1 MTPDVETSTLRA
13 RQLINLTQA
22 LTERLAIER
31 DAFRAHR
38 AQDVA
43 AGMAE
48 TQELANLYRRESAQA
63 KAAPAFL
70 TVIPA
75 DLRDALITATQAF
88 EAVLAEHASTV
99 DAARQVSEGLVRT
112 IAAEVTAAR
121 TPASAYAADGRAAL
135 GDGRAVAFNRMA

>member
-22 LTERLAIER
+22 LTERLAVESA
-31 DAFRAHR
+31 AFRAHR

-43 AGMAE
+43 GGMAE
-48 TQELANLYRRESAQA
+48 TQEMANLYRRESAQA

-75 DLRDALITATQAF
+75 EVRDALIAATQAF
-88 EAVLAEHASTV
+88 ESVLAEHASTV

-112 IAAEVTAAR
+112 IAAEVAGAR
-121 TPASAYAADGRAAL
+121 AQGVGYGASGRATE
-135 GDGRAVAFNRMA
+135 GDGRAVALNRKA

>member
-13 RQLINLTQA
+13 QQLINLTQA
-22 LTERLAIER
+22 LTERLSAESA
-31 DAFRAHR
+31 AFRAHR

-48 TQELANLYRRESAQA
+48 TQELANLYRRESVQA

-70 TVIPA
+70 TVIPPEV
-75 DLRDALITATQAF
+75 RDTLISATQAF

-112 IAAEVTAAR
+112 IAAEVAGAR
-121 TPASAYAADGRAAL
+121 AQGVGYGASGRATE
-135 GDGRAVAFNRMA
+135 GDGRAVALNRKA

>member
-1 MTPDVETSTLRA
+1 MTADIETSTLRA
-13 RQLINLTQA
+13 QQLINLTRT
-22 LTERLAIER
+22 LTERLGVESA
-31 DAFRAHR
+31 AFRAHR

-70 TVIPA
+70 SVIPA
-75 DLRDALITATQAF
+75 EVRDALITATQAF
-88 EAVLAEHASTV
+88 EAVLTEHASTV

-112 IAAEVTAAR
+112 IAAEVAGAR
-121 TPASAYAADGRAAL
+121 AQGVGYGASGRATE
-135 GDGRAVAFNRMA
+135 GDGRAVALNRKA

>member
-1 MTPDVETSTLRA
+1 VTADVETSTLRA
-13 RQLINLTQA
+13 RQLINLTEA
-22 LTERLAIER
+22 LTERLAVER

-43 AGMAE
+43 ASMAE

-75 DLRDALITATQAF
+75 ELRDALIAATQDF

-112 IAAEVTAAR
+112 IAAEVAGAR
-121 TPASAYAADGRAAL
+121 AQGAGYGASGRATE
-135 GDGRAVAFNRMA
+135 GDGRAVALNRKA

>member
-1 MTPDVETSTLRA
+1 MTADVETSTLRA

-22 LTERLAIER
+22 LTERLAVER

-48 TQELANLYRRESAQA
+48 TQELANLYRRESAQV
-63 KAAPAFL
+63 KLAPAFL
-70 TVIPA
+70 TVIPSE
-75 DLRDALITATQAF
+75 LRDALIVATQDF

-112 IAAEVTAAR
+112 IAAEVAGAR
-121 TPASAYAADGRAAL
+121 AQGAGYGASGRATE
-135 GDGRAVAFNRMA
+135 GDGRAVALNRKA

>member
-1 MTPDVETSTLRA
+1 VTPDVETSTLRA

-22 LTERLAIER
+22 LTERLSAESA
-31 DAFRAHR
+31 AFRAHR

-75 DLRDALITATQAF
+75 DLREALISATQAF
-88 EAVLAEHASTV
+88 ESVLAEHASTV
-99 DAARQVSEGLVRT
+99 DAARQVSEGLVRA
-112 IAAEVTAAR
+112 IAAEVAGAR
-121 TPASAYAADGRAAL
+121 AQGVGYGASGRATE
-135 GDGRAVAFNRMA
+135 GDGRAVALNRKA

>member
-1 MTPDVETSTLRA
+1 MTADVETSILRA
-13 RQLINLTQA
+13 QQLINLTQA
-22 LTERLAIER
+22 LTERLGAESA
-31 DAFRAHR
+31 AFRAHR

-70 TVIPA
+70 TVLPA
-75 DLRDALITATQAF
+75 DVRDSLITATRDF
-88 EAVLAEHASTV
+88 EAVLAEHAAVV

-112 IAAEVTAAR
+112 IAAEVAGAR
-121 TPASAYAADGRAAL
+121 AQGVGYGASGRATE
-135 GDGRAVAFNRMA
+135 GDGRAVALNRKA

>member
-13 RQLINLTQA
+13 RQLVNLTQA
-22 LTERLAIER
+22 LTERLSVESA
-31 DAFRAHR
+31 AFRAHR

-43 AGMAE
+43 GGMAE

-75 DLRDALITATQAF
+75 DVRDALISATQTF
-88 EAVLAEHASTV
+88 ETVLADHASTV

-112 IAAEVTAAR
+112 IAAEVAGAR
-121 TPASAYAADGRAAL
+121 AQGVGYGASGRATE
-135 GDGRAVAFNRMA
+135 GDGRAVALNRKA

>member
-1 MTPDVETSTLRA
+1 MTADVETSALRA
-13 RQLINLTQA
+13 RQLINLTQT
-22 LTERLAIER
+22 LTERLAAER

-48 TQELANLYRRESAQA
+48 TQDLANLYRRESAQA

-88 EAVLAEHASTV
+88 EVVLAEHASTV

-112 IAAEVTAAR
+112 IAAEVAGAR
-121 TPASAYAADGRAAL
+121 AQGVGYGASGRATE
-135 GDGRAVAFNRMA
+135 GDGRAVALNRKA

>member
-1 MTPDVETSTLRA
+1 VTADVETSILRA

-22 LTERLAIER
+22 LTERLSAESA
-31 DAFRAHR
+31 AFRAHR

-70 TVIPA
+70 TVLPA
-75 DLRDALITATQAF
+75 DVRDSLITTTRDF
-88 EAVLAEHASTV
+88 EAVLAEHASVV

-112 IAAEVTAAR
+112 IAAEVAGAR
-121 TPASAYAADGRAAL
+121 AQGVGYGASGRATE
-135 GDGRAVAFNRMA
+135 GDGRAVALNRKA

>member
-13 RQLINLTQA
+13 RQLINLTRA
-22 LTERLAIER
+22 LTERLAVER
-31 DAFRAHR
+31 DAFRSHR

-70 TVIPA
+70 SVIPEIE
-75 DLRDALITATQAF
+75 RDALIAATEAF
-88 EAVLAEHASTV
+88 EAVLADHALTV

-112 IAAEVTAAR
+112 IAAEVAGAR
-121 TPASAYAADGRAAL
+121 AQGAGYGASGRATE
-135 GDGRAVAFNRMA
+135 GDGRAVALNRQA

>member
-1 MTPDVETSTLRA
+1 MTADVETSTLRA
-13 RQLINLTQA
+13 RQLINLTHA
-22 LTERLAIER
+22 LTERLAVER

-63 KAAPAFL
+63 KLAPAFL
-70 TVIPA
+70 TVIPSE
-75 DLRDALITATQAF
+75 LRDALIVATQDF

-112 IAAEVTAAR
+112 IAAEVAGAR
-121 TPASAYAADGRAAL
+121 AQGAGYGASGRATE
-135 GDGRAVAFNRMA
+135 GDGRAVALNRKA

>member
-1 MTPDVETSTLRA
+1 MTADVETSILRA

-22 LTERLAIER
+22 LTERLSAESA
-31 DAFRAHR
+31 AFRAHR

-70 TVIPA
+70 TVLPA
-75 DLRDALITATQAF
+75 DVRDSLITATRDF
-88 EAVLAEHASTV
+88 EAVLAEHASVV

-112 IAAEVTAAR
+112 IAAEVAGAR
-121 TPASAYAADGRAAL
+121 AQGVGYGASGRATE
-135 GDGRAVAFNRMA
+135 GDGRAVALNRKA

>member
-1 MTPDVETSTLRA
+1 MTADVETSTLRA

-22 LTERLAIER
+22 LTERLAVER

-43 AGMAE
+43 AGMAK

-70 TVIPA
+70 TVIPSE
-75 DLRDALITATQAF
+75 LRDALIVATQDF

-112 IAAEVTAAR
+112 IAAEVAGAR
-121 TPASAYAADGRAAL
+121 AQGAGYGASGRATE
-135 GDGRAVAFNRMA
+135 GDGRAVALNRKA

>member
-1 MTPDVETSTLRA
+1 MTVDVETSTLRA

-22 LTERLAIER
+22 LTERLGAER

-70 TVIPA
+70 SVIPTEV
-75 DLRDALITATQAF
+75 RDALISATQAF

-112 IAAEVTAAR
+112 IAAEVAGAR
-121 TPASAYAADGRAAL
+121 AQGVGYGASGRATE
-135 GDGRAVAFNRMA
+135 GDGRAVALNRKA

>member
-22 LTERLAIER
+22 LTERLSAESA
-31 DAFRAHR
+31 AFRALR

-75 DLRDALITATQAF
+75 DLREALISATQAF
-88 EAVLAEHASTV
+88 ESVLAEHASTV
-99 DAARQVSEGLVRT
+99 DAARQVSEGLVRA
-112 IAAEVTAAR
+112 IAAEVAGAR
-121 TPASAYAADGRAAL
+121 AQGVGYGASGRATE
-135 GDGRAVAFNRMA
+135 GDGRAVALNRKA

>member
-1 MTPDVETSTLRA
+1 MTADAETSTLRA
-13 RQLINLTQA
+13 RQLINLTKA
-22 LTERLAIER
+22 LTERLAAER

-70 TVIPA
+70 SVIPA
-75 DLRDALITATQAF
+75 ADRDALITATEAF

-112 IAAEVTAAR
+112 IAAEVAGAR
-121 TPASAYAADGRAAL
+121 AQGVGYGASGRATE
-135 GDGRAVAFNRMA
+135 GDGRAVALNRKA

>member
-1 MTPDVETSTLRA
+1 MTADVETSTLRA
-13 RQLINLTQA
+13 RQLINLTAA
-22 LTERLAIER
+22 LTERLAVER

-43 AGMAE
+43 VGMAE

-70 TVIPA
+70 SVIPSDVRD
-75 DLRDALITATQAF
+75 DLIAATQAF

-112 IAAEVTAAR
+112 IAAEVAGAR
-121 TPASAYAADGRAAL
+121 AQGVGYGASGRATQ
-135 GDGRAVAFNRMA
+135 GDGRAVALNRKA

>member
-1 MTPDVETSTLRA
+1 MTADVETSTLRA
-13 RQLINLTQA
+13 QQLINLTQA
-22 LTERLAIER
+22 LTERLAAEST
-31 DAFRAHR
+31 AFRAHR

-75 DLRDALITATQAF
+75 EVRDALISATQSF

-112 IAAEVTAAR
+112 IAAEVAGAR
-121 TPASAYAADGRAAL
+121 AQGVGYGASGRATE
-135 GDGRAVAFNRMA
+135 GDGRAVALNRKA